1 MSDRNYDEAL
11 TKLLP
16 PGPAWSRMT
25 GSPGSAVLTAGAN
38 ALSRI
43 DALAERLLE
52 EADPRTC
59 METFPDWLRVYGLP
73 DECLEGLK
81 DLSDER
87 LRQAL
92 LLLIRRCGLTESFY
106 KQLGAIFDIDIDV
119 GSYDPFTT
127 RSRVNDRL
135 YGPQWGHAYVLVVR
149 TNLET
154 EKILFR
160 TTSRVNE
167 RLASWGISFIECL
180 VRKNSPAH
188 AEVVFEYE
196 VKNGNAG

>member
-16 PGPAWSRMT
+16 PGPAWDRLT

-43 DALAERLLE
+43 DALAMRLLE

-59 METFPDWLRVYGLP
+59 IDTFSDWLRVYGLP
-73 DECLEGLK
+73 DECMEGLK
-81 DLSDER
+81 DLSDDR

-92 LLLIRRCGLTESFY
+92 LLLIRRCGLTEAFY
-106 KQLGAIFDIDIDV
+106 TQLGAIFDIDIDV

-127 RSRVNDRL
+127 RSRVDERL
-135 YGPQWGHAYVLVVR
+135 FGPQWGHAYVLVVR

-154 EKILFR
+154 EKVLFR
-160 TTSRVNE
+160 TTSRANE

-196 VKNGNAG
+196 VKNGNEG

>member
-16 PGPAWSRMT
+16 PGPAWDRLT

-38 ALSRI
+38 ALSRT
-43 DALAERLLE
+43 DALAMRLLE

-59 METFPDWLRVYGLP
+59 IDTFSDWLRVYGLP
-73 DECLEGLK
+73 DECMEGLK
-81 DLSDER
+81 DLSDDR

-92 LLLIRRCGLTESFY
+92 LLLIRRCGLTEAFY

-127 RSRVNDRL
+127 RSRVDERL
-135 YGPQWGHAYVLVVR
+135 FGPQWGHAYVLVVR

-154 EKILFR
+154 EKVLFR
-160 TTSRVNE
+160 TTSRANE

>member
-16 PGPAWSRMT
+16 PGPAWDRLT

-43 DALAERLLE
+43 DALAMRLLE

-59 METFPDWLRVYGLP
+59 IDTFSDWLRVYGLP
-73 DECLEGLK
+73 DECMEGLK
-81 DLSDER
+81 DLSDDR

-92 LLLIRRCGLTESFY
+92 LLLIRRCGLTEAFY

-127 RSRVNDRL
+127 RSRVDERL
-135 YGPQWGHAYVLVVR
+135 FGPQWGHAYVLVVR

-154 EKILFR
+154 EKVLFR
-160 TTSRVNE
+160 TTSRANE

>member
-16 PGPAWSRMT
+16 PGPAWDRLT

-43 DALAERLLE
+43 DALAMRLLE

-59 METFPDWLRVYGLP
+59 IDTFSDWLRVYGLP
-73 DECLEGLK
+73 DECMEGLK
-81 DLSDER
+81 DLSDDR

-92 LLLIRRCGLTESFY
+92 LLLIRRCGLTEAFY
-106 KQLGAIFDIDIDV
+106 KRLGAIFDIDIDV

-127 RSRVNDRL
+127 RSRVDERL
-135 YGPQWGHAYVLVVR
+135 FGPQWGHAYVLVVR

-154 EKILFR
+154 EKVLFR
-160 TTSRVNE
+160 TTSRANE

>member
-16 PGPAWSRMT
+16 PGPAWDRLT
-25 GSPGSAVLTAGAN
+25 GSPGRAVLTAGAN

-43 DALAERLLE
+43 DALAMRLLE

-59 METFPDWLRVYGLP
+59 IDTFSDWLRVYGLP
-73 DECLEGLK
+73 DECMEGLK
-81 DLSDER
+81 DLSDDR

-92 LLLIRRCGLTESFY
+92 LLLIRRCGLTEAFY

-127 RSRVNDRL
+127 RSRVDERL
-135 YGPQWGHAYVLVVR
+135 FGPQWGHAYVLVVR

-154 EKILFR
+154 EKVLFR
-160 TTSRVNE
+160 TTSRANE

-196 VKNGNAG
+196 VKNGNEG

>member
-16 PGPAWSRMT
+16 PGPAWDRLT

-43 DALAERLLE
+43 DALAMRLLE

-59 METFPDWLRVYGLP
+59 IDTFSDWLRVYGLP
-73 DECLEGLK
+73 DECMEGLK
-81 DLSDER
+81 DLSDDR

-92 LLLIRRCGLTESFY
+92 LLLIRRCGLTEAFY

-127 RSRVNDRL
+127 RSRVDERL
-135 YGPQWGHAYVLVVR
+135 FGPQWGHAYVLVVR

-154 EKILFR
+154 EKVLFR
-160 TTSRVNE
+160 TTSRANE

-196 VKNGNAG
+196 VKNGNEG

>member
-16 PGPAWSRMT
+16 PGPAWDRLT

-38 ALSRI
+38 AFSRI
-43 DALAERLLE
+43 DALAMRLLE

-59 METFPDWLRVYGLP
+59 IDTFSDWLRVYGLP
-73 DECLEGLK
+73 DECMEGLK
-81 DLSDER
+81 DLSDDR

-92 LLLIRRCGLTESFY
+92 LLLIRRCGLTEAFY

-127 RSRVNDRL
+127 RSRVDERL
-135 YGPQWGHAYVLVVR
+135 FGPQWGHAYVLVVR

-154 EKILFR
+154 EKVLFR
-160 TTSRVNE
+160 TTSRANE